1 MELDDS
7 LDLIKEVLNNR
18 TEKRAYEYYL
28 STLVFSLFS
37 KEKPQTYNEFKNK
50 LLRPT
55 NIIEKSNN
63 QNKLSEEEKKNIR
76 EKNNDILEKCKNGE
90 FKQEKIQKV
99 GE

>member
-1 MELDDS
+1 MESDDS
-7 LDLIKEVLNNR
+7 VDLIKDVLNNR

-55 NIIEKSNN
+55 NIIKKSNN

-76 EKNNDILEKCKNGE
+76 EKNNDILEKCKKGE
-90 FKQEKIQKV
+90 FKQQDVKV

>member
-7 LDLIKEVLNNR
+7 LDLIKDVLNNR

-50 LLRPT
+50 L
-55 NIIEKSNN
+55 
-63 QNKLSEEEKKNIR
+63 
-76 EKNNDILEKCKNGE
+76 
-90 FKQEKIQKV
+90 FK
-99 GE
+99 